1 MVRLLQKGSSQGN
14 YVAGKIENTYER
26 LQLFE
31 GVWFSV
37 LLGTQQFHNTL
48 DFLWRELGFHFVG
61 VKYNTHEFNNPT
73 WTDSFVRYNGDV
85 EGFTRE

>member
-1 MVRLLQKGSSQGN
+1 M
-14 YVAGKIENTYER
+14 
-26 LQLFE
+26 
-31 GVWFSV
+31 

-48 DFLWRELGFHFVG
+48 DFVWRELGFHFVG

-85 EGFTRE
+85 ERVTYCLYVADKFDCQEGKVKGA